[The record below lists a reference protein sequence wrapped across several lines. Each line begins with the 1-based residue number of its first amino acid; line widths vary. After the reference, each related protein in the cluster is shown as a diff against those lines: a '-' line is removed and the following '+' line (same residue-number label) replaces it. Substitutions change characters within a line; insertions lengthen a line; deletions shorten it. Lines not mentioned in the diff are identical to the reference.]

1 MSNPQ
6 PEATM
11 LTSFSDLP
19 TVAPDRTYIIA
30 FNYEGAPYKIEVRKL
45 ALEEY
50 YQHDHDEPFPK
61 PPTRPSRDGLQ
72 PDYDSPKWDISLCAT
87 ASPGLTCGGLR
98 LRALRIYPAAISRQR
113 LTGFTN
119 ASHQACLAGLR
130 SKLSALTARGK
141 LCWSSG
147 WTAFA
152 ARKSERIIAKLLL
165 QLGKD
170 YSEWYRMPLW
180 QRANLIAYE
189 LHRDKQLGE
198 LMKALRGWKYKNKWV
213 SDAIPPYYLIAAQR
227 V

>member
-72 PDYDSPKWDISLCAT
+72 PDYDSPKWDIAMRDRLTRVNVRRLAASCIADIPGGNIT
-87 ASPGLTCGGLR
+87 AKVDWLYKRFPPGLLGR
-98 LRALRIYPAAISRQR
+98 LAVEIER
-113 LTGFTN
+113 LNGEGE
-119 ASHQACLAGLR
+119 A
-130 SKLSALTARGK
+130 
-141 LCWSSG
+141 
-147 WTAFA
+147 
-152 ARKSERIIAKLLL
+152 
-165 QLGKD
+165 QL
-170 YSEWYRMPLW
+170 E
-180 QRANLIAYE
+180 
-189 LHRDKQLGE
+189 
-198 LMKALRGWKYKNKWV
+198 
-213 SDAIPPYYLIAAQR
+213 QR
-227 V
+227 VDSFRSTEIGADNSQAAAAAG